1 MDLASAPTNGYFI
14 VCSVDVDYHKL
25 RVMLKCWKNAR
36 VSKYGKQKTHK
47 GNVKIYLFPQL
58 NSPHGGQFSISQL
71 NNSVK

>member
-25 RVMLKCWKNAR
+25 RVMPQMLEEC
-36 VSKYGKQKTHK
+36 KYRKKKIHK
-47 GNVKIYLFPQL
+47 GNVKTYLFPQL
-58 NSPHGGQFSISQL
+58 NSPHGGEFSISQL